1 MVVRFHVRLLGNY
14 LLNNCQSGAWKSG
27 SLNGFTQATGNS
39 ACGVH
44 ATSYAKC
51 PVGKKVISGGWRV
64 SAWSGN
70 EGQNAPDISM
80 PADESTWLIKT
91 GGGMEN
97 GQCLAAVAYCA
108 NQ

>member
-1 MVVRFHVRLLGNY
+1 MLGKLYRL
-14 LLNNCQSGAWKSG
+14 NCQSGVWRSG
-27 SLNGFTQATGNS
+27 SLNGFIQAVGNN

-44 ATSYAKC
+44 ATSYARC
-51 PVGKKVISGGWRV
+51 PGARRVISGGWRV
-64 SAWSGN
+64 SGWSGN
-70 EGQNAPDISM
+70 VGQNAPDVSM

-108 NQ
+108 N